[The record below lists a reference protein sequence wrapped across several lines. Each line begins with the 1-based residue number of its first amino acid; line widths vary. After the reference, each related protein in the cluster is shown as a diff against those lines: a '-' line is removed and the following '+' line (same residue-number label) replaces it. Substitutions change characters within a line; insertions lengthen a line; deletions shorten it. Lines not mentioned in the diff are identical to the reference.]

1 MNNKQTNKKGDKM
14 RKMIM
19 ALTLVTVFATSAQ
32 AYVYRD
38 NGYMNGMSNSYY
50 NPPVIRLIW

>member
-19 ALTLVTVFATSAQ
+19 ALTLVTMFATSAH
-32 AYVYRD
+32 AVYRD
-38 NGYMNGMSNSYY
+38 NSYMY
-50 NPPVIRLIW
+50 NLYNHNYIDIPTFRLVW